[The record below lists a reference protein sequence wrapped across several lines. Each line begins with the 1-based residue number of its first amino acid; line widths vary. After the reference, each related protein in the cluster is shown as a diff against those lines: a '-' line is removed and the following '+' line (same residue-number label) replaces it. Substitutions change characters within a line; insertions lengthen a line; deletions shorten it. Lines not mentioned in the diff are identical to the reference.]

1 MVKLLARIVPPVPR
15 LRRIFAVLIIACGV
29 AVFPY
34 VSGVSRVA
42 GQFASRVSLVEVYAT
57 VTGPDGRAIEGLT
70 ASDFTV
76 DEDGVSQ
83 KIEAF
88 ASEGFALAVAVGLD
102 RSFSMTAP
110 TLAAAVSSTR
120 SFVKALSPRD
130 QVMLV
135 GIGSDTEVL
144 VPLTVDHAA
153 ALSALDEV
161 DRWGTTPLF
170 DAVVE
175 AIDAVQAASGRRA
188 LILLSDGVDRYSRTT
203 GPALVD
209 YARRHDVLVYPV
221 SIGRS
226 RPEIWAQVA
235 SLSGGRSFFL
245 RDLRELTPTLQVIA
259 SELRHQYLLG
269 YAPPVGRSGWRSIR
283 VRVNRPQTQVRAR
296 DGYFAAER

>member
-144 VPLTVDHAA
+144 APLTVDHAA

-188 LILLSDGVDRYSRTT
+188 LILLSDGVDRYSRTP

-209 YARRHDVLVYPV
+209 YAR
-221 SIGRS
+221 
-226 RPEIWAQVA
+226 
-235 SLSGGRSFFL
+235 SGGRSFFL
-245 RDLRELTPTLQVIA
+245 RDLRELTPTLQAIA

-269 YAPPVGRSGWRSIR
+269 YTPPVGRSGWRSIR